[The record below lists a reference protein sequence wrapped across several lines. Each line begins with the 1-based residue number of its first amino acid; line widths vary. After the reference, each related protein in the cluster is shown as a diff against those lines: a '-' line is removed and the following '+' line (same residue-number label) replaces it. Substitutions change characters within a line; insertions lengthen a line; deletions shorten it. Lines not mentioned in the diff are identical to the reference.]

1 MQIPPGQAAL
11 SPSPAPP
18 VAPAPQ
24 VVHAEVIEPVRR
36 VTPSREGAETDG
48 KTKPRLGAQATQ
60 RSGHRETGRGQ
71 IIDLL
76 V

>member
-11 SPSPAPP
+11 PPNPTPP

-24 VVHAEVIEPVRR
+24 VARGEVIEPVRR
-36 VTPSREGAETDG
+36 VTPGREGSEANG
-48 KTKPRLGAQATQ
+48 STKQRLGAQGTQ
-60 RSGHRETGRGQ
+60 RASLRGAGRGQ
-71 IIDLL
+71 ILDLL